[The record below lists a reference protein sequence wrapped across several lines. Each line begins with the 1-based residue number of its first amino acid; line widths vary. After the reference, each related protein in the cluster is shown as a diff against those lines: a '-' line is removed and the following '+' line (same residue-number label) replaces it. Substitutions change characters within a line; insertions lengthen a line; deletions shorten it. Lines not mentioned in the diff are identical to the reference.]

1 MCSLDREVDESAL
14 QKRQRSFISFD
25 TSLLAEDALTSR
37 EPLQPSL
44 HLLGGRRIES
54 L

>member
-14 QKRQRSFISFD
+14 QKRQRSFLSFD
-25 TSLLAEDALTSR
+25 TWLLAKNALTFR

-44 HLLGGRRIES
+44 HLLGRRRIES